1 MFKDL
6 FRKPK
11 YVTVHADTVKKDI
24 PEGLWQKCPECNEIL
39 YSKELEKTMKTCS
52 KCGYSFR
59 MGARERIKAT
69 IDESS
74 FIEMDMDLTSTNPLE
89 FTDYLEKIAK
99 TQEITKL
106 KEAIVTGEA
115 TIDGKPVVIGVMD
128 ARFIM
133 GSMGS
138 VVGEKVTRAVEKA
151 IEKQIPLIIF
161 SASGGARMQEGII
174 SLMQMAKT
182 CGVLAKLAEAGLLY
196 ITVFTD
202 PTTGGVTAS
211 FASIGDIVLA
221 EPGALIGFT
230 GPRVIEQTIR
240 QKLPAGFQTA
250 EFLLSHGFIDMVVPR
265 AQMKSTLA
273 ALLDLH
279 STGGNENGQLTS

>member
-11 YVTVHADTVKKDI
+11 YVTVHADTAKKDI

-39 YSKELEKTMKTCS
+39 YSKELEKYLKTCV

-69 IDESS
+69 VDEGTFVEIDA
-74 FIEMDMDLTSTNPLE
+74 DMTSANPLS
-89 FTDYLEKIAK
+89 FSDYPVKIAK
-99 TQEITKL
+99 TQEATKL

-115 TIDGKPVVIGVMD
+115 AIDGKPVVVGAMD
-128 ARFIM
+128 ASFVM

-138 VVGEKVTRAVEKA
+138 VVGEKVARAVERA
-151 IEKQIPLIIF
+151 IERRIPLIVF

-182 CGVLAKLAEAGLLY
+182 CGALARLHEAGVLY

-211 FASIGDIVLA
+211 FASMGDIVLA
-221 EPGALIGFT
+221 EPGAVIGFT

-240 QKLPAGFQTA
+240 QT
-250 EFLLSHGFIDMVVPR
+250 
-265 AQMKSTLA
+265 
-273 ALLDLH
+273 
-279 STGGNENGQLTS
+279 

>member
-39 YSKELEKTMKTCS
+39 YSKELEKYMKTCT
-52 KCGYSFR
+52 KCGYAFR
-59 MGARERIKAT
+59 MGAHERIKAT
-69 IDESS
+69 VDEGS
-74 FIEMDMDLTSTNPLE
+74 FFELDADLISANPLGV
-89 FTDYLEKIAK
+89 TDYPAKLVK
-99 TQEITKL
+99 TQELTKL
-106 KEAIVTGEA
+106 KEAVVTGEA
-115 TIDGKPVVIGVMD
+115 AIDGKPVIIGVMD
-128 ARFIM
+128 AGFIM

-138 VVGEKVTRAVEKA
+138 VVGEKVARAVERA
-151 IEKQIPLIIF
+151 IEKRIPLIIF
-161 SASGGARMQEGII
+161 SASGGARMQEGIL

-182 CGVLAKLAEAGLLY
+182 CGALAKLQEAKLLY
-196 ITVFTD
+196 ITIFTD

-211 FASIGDIVLA
+211 FASMGDIVLA

-240 QKLPAGFQTA
+240 QKLPEGFQTA
-250 EFLLSHGFIDMVVPR
+250 EFLLNHGFIDMVVPR
-265 AQMKSTLA
+265 TQMKSTLA

-279 STGGNENGQLTS
+279 TGGGTDNA

>member
-39 YSKELEKTMKTCS
+39 YSKQLEKYMKTCT
-52 KCGYSFR
+52 KCGYAFR
-59 MGARERIKAT
+59 MGAHERIKAT
-69 IDESS
+69 VDEGS
-74 FIEMDMDLTSTNPLE
+74 FSELDTDLISTNPLGVN
-89 FTDYLEKIAK
+89 DYPAKLVK
-99 TQEITKL
+99 TQELTKL

-115 TIDGKPVVIGVMD
+115 AIDGKPVIIGVMD
-128 ARFIM
+128 ASFIM

-138 VVGEKVTRAVEKA
+138 VVGEKVARAVERAVEKR
-151 IEKQIPLIIF
+151 IPLIIF
-161 SASGGARMQEGII
+161 SASGGARMQEGIL

-182 CGVLAKLAEAGLLY
+182 CGALAKLHEAKLLY
-196 ITVFTD
+196 IAIFTD

-211 FASIGDIVLA
+211 FASMGDVVLA

-240 QKLPAGFQTA
+240 QKLPEGFQTA
-250 EFLLSHGFIDMVVPR
+250 EFLLDHGFIDMVVPR
-265 AQMKSTLA
+265 TQMKSTLA

-279 STGGNENGQLTS
+279 TGGGTDNA

>member
-1 MFKDL
+1 MLKDL

-24 PEGLWQKCPECNEIL
+24 PEGLWQKCPTCNEIL
-39 YSKELEKTMKTCS
+39 YSKELEKFLKTCS
-52 KCGYSFR
+52 KCGYHFR
-59 MGARERIKAT
+59 MGAHERIKIT
-69 IDESS
+69 VDEGS
-74 FIEMDMDLTSTNPLE
+74 FAELDADLVSANPLG
-89 FTDYLEKIAK
+89 FADYPAKVAK
-99 TQEITKL
+99 TQEATQL

-115 TIDGKPVVIGVMD
+115 TIEGKPAVIGVMD
-128 ARFIM
+128 ANFIM

-138 VVGEKVTRAVEKA
+138 VVGEKVARAVEKA
-151 IEKQIPLIIF
+151 VEKRLPLIIF

-182 CGVLAKLAEAGLLY
+182 CGVLAKLDEARLLY

-211 FASIGDIVLA
+211 FASMGDIILA
-221 EPGALIGFT
+221 EPGATIGFT

-240 QKLPAGFQTA
+240 QKLPEGFQTA
-250 EFLLSHGFIDMVVPR
+250 EFLLDHGFIDMVVHR
-265 AQMKSTLA
+265 TQMRSTLS

-279 STGGNENGQLTS
+279 CSGGSENA